1 MTLGERIVFY
11 RRRQNLTQKALA
23 DLMGISPTRL
33 NYWEKDKREPD
44 VRMINQLCR
53 VLEVD
58 PKFLLSDVE
67 ASEEGTLPTLLRIK
81 EARMK
86 AGLTQQQLSDK
97 LGVAVTTLN
106 GYETGRSDPKTEYLI
121 PISQICGVTVDFL
134 LGMEEEGMVSSPQE
148 VSRTK
153 ISTTADRLKEIIN
166 RRNLKQVDI
175 LELAKPYCDMYGV
188 KLGKNDLSQY
198 VNGHTEPRQDKLTIL
213 GLALGVSEPWLMGYD
228 VPPGRK
234 QKTPPSPAEPDRR
247 ERGRVE
253 VSAEALE
260 RMLQREG
267 FIQPGE
273 NLSDADLRFLFGVGE
288 VISAWF
294 GKGQQGG
301 RK

>member
-23 DLMGISPTRL
+23 GLMGISPTRL

-53 VLEVD
+53 VLDVD
-58 PKFLLSDVE
+58 PKFLLSDAEVP
-67 ASEEGTLPTLLRIK
+67 EEETLPSSKLRIK
-81 EARMK
+81 EARMR
-86 AGLTQQQLSDK
+86 AGLTQRQLSDE
-97 LGVAVTTLN
+97 LGIAVTTLS
-106 GYETGRSDPKTEYLI
+106 GYETGRSDPKTEHLV

-134 LGMEEEGMVSSPQE
+134 LGLDE
-148 VSRTK
+148 
-153 ISTTADRLKEIIN
+153 KE
-166 RRNLKQVDI
+166 
-175 LELAKPYCDMYGV
+175 
-188 KLGKNDLSQY
+188 
-198 VNGHTEPRQDKLTIL
+198 T
-213 GLALGVSEPWLMGYD
+213 
-228 VPPGRK
+228 PPG
-234 QKTPPSPAEPDRR
+234 PAEPDQR

-253 VSAEALE
+253 VSTEALE

-273 NLSDADLRFLFGVGE
+273 DLSDADLRFLFGVGE

-294 GKGQQGG
+294 GKSQQGG